1 MLKKLYNLFDK
12 SYKLKFFYLILL
24 TFIVALLEMLS
35 MGLII
40 PIAYFFFN
48 NQTSDIYLVNT
59 FFEFVNFLFNLFS
72 VEDLIVL
79 FFLVFLTFLIKF
91 MLLLFFVFFQSN
103 FNANLQVFI
112 SGKML
117 EKFRDMSFSKYSI
130 KNSSSL
136 LRNVNNETSIL
147 ANNINLPVIQI
158 ISETLVIIGMIC
170 LLLLIDF
177 SVTIITIL
185 IFFSAG
191 YFLLSLTK
199 KRLVKAGK
207 NRQEHDA
214 KRINALNLIYGGLK
228 N

>member
-1 MLKKLYNLFDK
+1 M
-12 SYKLKFFYLILL
+12 
-24 TFIVALLEMLS
+24 
-35 MGLII
+35 
-40 PIAYFFFN
+40 YF
-48 NQTSDIYLVNT
+48 S
-59 FFEFVNFLFNLFS
+59 
-72 VEDLIVL
+72 
-79 FFLVFLTFLIKF
+79 
-91 MLLLFFVFFQSN
+91 SN

-147 ANNINLPVIQI
+147 ANNINLVIQI

-199 KRLVKAGK
+199 KISKAGK

-214 KRINALNLIYGGLK
+214 KRINALNLIYGGFK